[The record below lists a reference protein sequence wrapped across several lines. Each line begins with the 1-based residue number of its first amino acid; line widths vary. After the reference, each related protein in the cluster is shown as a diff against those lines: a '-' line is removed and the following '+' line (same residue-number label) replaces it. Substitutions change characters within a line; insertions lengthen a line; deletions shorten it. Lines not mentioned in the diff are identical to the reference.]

1 MARHDRRSKGHD
13 MTREKP
19 ILFSAPM
26 VRAILD
32 GSKTQ
37 TRRVVKLKSHH
48 TIEERDDGKPW
59 PWMYDGDRDAD
70 HWLPCPYGQPGDRLR
85 VKEAAWMWCER
96 LPNGKT
102 PTGRDKWHY
111 VPMREAPIHY
121 AADHPAM
128 PKVDVVSPDTGNR
141 WGWRYKVGRFL
152 PAWASRIT
160 LEVTGVRVERLQDIS
175 EADAKAEGCDRL
187 DDDEPGY
194 IHRDEPDWKLCPRC
208 GGTRLYTAFGSNGGA
223 LPDTDCEECN
233 TYVKRYR
240 RLWESINGVGS
251 WDANPW
257 VWVVEFRRIA
267 Q

>member
-1 MARHDRRSKGHD
+1 

-19 ILFSAPM
+19 ILLSAPM
-26 VRAILD
+26 VQAITD
-32 GSKTQ
+32 GSKSQ

-59 PWMYDGDRDAD
+59 PWMYDSDRDAD
-70 HWLPCPYGQPGDRLR
+70 HWLPCPYGQPGDRLWVR
-85 VKEAAWMWCER
+85 ETFSGPWCMEAQDGSAAAPPSKWGESSRIWYWAD
-96 LPNGKT
+96 GD
-102 PTGRDKWHY
+102 PTYGDWTR
-111 VPMREAPIHY
+111 PRPSIH
-121 AADHPAM
+121 M
-128 PKVDVVSPDTGNR
+128 PR
-141 WGWRYKVGRFL
+141 
-152 PAWASRIT
+152 WASRIT